1 MAGLGKS
8 APSGGVEQKPLE
20 AIGEVRGV
28 EWVHQNTIEA
38 VADELGRSSTS
49 GGHDGSPGTPGF
61 EDDDP
66 EGFEPTGND
75 EHRRTV
81 HRAGHLLARQST
93 YEVDAL
99 GYSDRCSPPAK
110 VLEVVP
116 LPTDNQIGSAT
127 VLVNGCVRRQ

>member
-1 MAGLGKS
+1 MAGLGKC
-8 APSGGVEQKPLE
+8 APSGGIEQKPLE
-20 AIGEVRGV
+20 AIGEGGGV

-38 VADELGRSSTS
+38 VADELGRSSTIR
-49 GGHDGSPGTPGF
+49 GHDGSSGTPGF

-66 EGFEPTGND
+66 EGLEPTRDD

-81 HRAGHLLARQST
+81 HRSGHLLARQPT

-99 GYSDRCSPPAK
+99 GYSDRSGPSAK
-110 VLEVVP
+110 VLEIVP
-116 LPTDNQIGSAT
+116 FPTDDQICGAV